1 MKVSATGSK
10 VAAGRR
16 QRNARGQ
23 GARLS
28 DDIVSA
34 ALELICRTGTKESVT
49 LRAVAREIGIAAPS
63 IYPHF
68 ADRDAILMAVVARLF
83 NELTDAIKAGEA
95 GGGDPVGRLVAGC
108 EGYVRYGM
116 ENPARYGALFP
127 SQRPPAT
134 ADDHGPVEIGPVE
147 IGSDRQPVLELGAEA
162 FGLVVDAISACIDA
176 GASSSTDAVV
186 DGTAV
191 WVALHGTVTLWT
203 ALPAFPWP
211 EPADAFVR
219 QLVLSLA
226 KITSPA

>member
-28 DDIVSA
+28 EDIVSA

-95 GGGDPVGRLVAGC
+95 GGRDPVGRLVAGC
-108 EGYVRYGM
+108 EAYVRYGM

-127 SQRPPAT
+127 GQRPPDM
-134 ADDHGPVEIGPVE
+134 ADEHGPVE
-147 IGSDRQPVLELGAEA
+147 IGSDRRPVLELGAEA
-162 FGLVVDAISACIDA
+162 FGLVVDGISACIDA
-176 GASSSTDAVV
+176 GASSSTDAVA

-226 KITSPA
+226 KIISPA